1 MGDLLDLINSLPLI
15 MSYIVYGSLFLCI
28 FNFIT
33 FKSKEYEIKHYF
45 ISCITVSFI
54 IKVIFNWILNLWGTH
69 ITIRIVEN
77 TIEYYLLS
85 FGFTAITA
93 YLSGI
98 LFSSKCFNKLLL
110 NLGTKRTANT
120 NIWDDIIENE
130 TWLYIHI
137 KNKDYGY
144 LGLHKYS
151 EENCSSPKIVLC
163 HYQLIEM
170 STGEVVTDYSDDN
183 NRLIMID
190 TKDVDTIEIIYRNPM
205 ANKKKTIFKIK
216 SLCVLKKPKYIPK
229 HKNEK

>member
-1 MGDLLDLINSLPLI
+1 M
-15 MSYIVYGSLFLCI
+15 
-28 FNFIT
+28 
-33 FKSKEYEIKHYF
+33 
-45 ISCITVSFI
+45 
-54 IKVIFNWILNLWGTH
+54 
-69 ITIRIVEN
+69 
-77 TIEYYLLS
+77 
-85 FGFTAITA
+85 
-93 YLSGI
+93 
-98 LFSSKCFNKLLL
+98 
-110 NLGTKRTANT
+110 
-120 NIWDDIIENE
+120 
-130 TWLYIHI
+130 
-137 KNKDYGY
+137 
-144 LGLHKYS
+144 HKYS